1 MRRTLAASLVAAATF
16 LSVSAVVGAQ
26 AQVSITPAAG
36 GAADTF
42 TVDGAGLPAG
52 LALDVNFVAPEG
64 TVYSTAAMNK
74 VVVVD
79 PTGNFEFSVTPATDF
94 TGSNFGTWMVQV
106 CASGT
111 DNCVQTTF
119 DING

>member
-1 MRRTLAASLVAAATF
+1 MRRTLAASLVAAASF
-16 LSVSAVVGAQ
+16 LAVSVTASAEPT
-26 AQVSITPAAG
+26 VSITPAAG
-36 GAADTF
+36 SPLDTF
-42 TVDGAGLPAG
+42 TVGGVGLPAG
-52 LALDVNFVAPEG
+52 LALDINFVAPEG

-79 PTGNFEFSVTPATDF
+79 PSGNFEFSVDPKVDF
-94 TGSNFGTWMVQV
+94 ADSNTGTWTVQV

-119 DING
+119 NIG